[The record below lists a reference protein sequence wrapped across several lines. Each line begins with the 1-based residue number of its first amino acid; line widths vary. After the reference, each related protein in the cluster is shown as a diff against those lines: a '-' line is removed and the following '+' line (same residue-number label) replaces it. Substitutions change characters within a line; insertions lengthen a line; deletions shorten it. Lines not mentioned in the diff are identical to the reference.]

1 MRILP
6 KTWVL
11 GALALFLCFVALVD
25 RGARSGIDDG
35 MPRLPALD
43 REAATRIEITSV
55 IEKIVVEKI
64 SGTEPAADTWRMTAP
79 ITYDADAALVSDV
92 LTAFRKEIAMDV
104 RVDSGNDETYGL
116 DANDGLVVEIWS
128 GGDEPAISLI
138 VGFDAVGGSSFVRL
152 SGDPGIY
159 RARVGGRARY
169 AVPSAGWR
177 NRTLLQVDPAKVVG
191 IDVVRPGEVHLVRGP
206 ADSTRTPGDWQL
218 DPDPGWP
225 VDQGAVR
232 GLVQALGLLRADEI
246 LDATFDGGFNP
257 AAAAVHVTLEDG
269 TEQTLVAGSHVDRTA
284 AFVRVEGRAEV
295 FRVPVDTVRALVRPL
310 DDYRD
315 KTLLSFSPTDLETM
329 SLTEG
334 RNRVV
339 LRQDLATRMW
349 QVVEPRNVDMDPKLV
364 MFALKTLSF
373 LRAAS
378 VVETD
383 PVAAGLDRPKA
394 RIEVTF
400 FDGTA
405 AAVEVGNGVPNAEL
419 VYVRKAGGGPVMV
432 LPKKTFEEL
441 RRAFGRS

>member
-1 MRILP
+1 VRILP

-11 GALALFLCFVALVD
+11 GAVALLLLFVALLD
-25 RGARSGIDDG
+25 HGSRSGIDDG
-35 MPRLPALD
+35 LPRLPALD
-43 REAATRIEITSV
+43 RETATRIEITSV
-55 IEKIVVEKI
+55 TEKIVVEKT
-64 SGTEPAADTWRMTAP
+64 GPDTWKMTAP
-79 ITYDADAALVSDV
+79 ISYDADGALVSDV

-116 DANDGLVVEIWS
+116 DANDGLVVEIWA

-177 NRTLLQVDPAKVVG
+177 NRTLLRVDPAKVVA
-191 IDVVRPGEVHLVRGP
+191 IDVLRPGEVHLVRGP
-206 ADSTRTPGDWQL
+206 ADTTGTPGEWQL

-232 GLVQALGLLRADEI
+232 GLVQALGILRAEEI
-246 LDATFDGGFNP
+246 LDPSFDGGFNP
-257 AAAAVHVTLEDG
+257 AIAAVSVTLEDG
-269 TEQTLVAGSHVDRTA
+269 TEEKFVVGSHVDRTA
-284 AFVRVEGRAEV
+284 AFLRVEGRAEV
-295 FRVPVDTVRALVRPL
+295 FRVAVETVRALVRPL

-315 KTLLSFSPTDLETM
+315 KTLLAFSPNDLETM
-329 SLTEG
+329 SLREG
-334 RNRVV
+334 RNQVV
-339 LRQDLATRMW
+339 LRQDLATRLW

-364 MFALKTLSF
+364 MFALRTLSS
-373 LRAAS
+373 LRALD
-378 VVETD
+378 VVDID
-383 PVAAGLDRPKA
+383 PAAAGLDRPKS

-405 AAVEVGNGVPNAEL
+405 AAVEVGNDVPNAEL

-432 LPKKTFEEL
+432 LGKKTFEGL

>member
-11 GALALFLCFVALVD
+11 GALALLLCFVALLD
-25 RGARSGIDDG
+25 RGARSGADDG
-35 MPRLPALD
+35 LPRLPALD

-55 IEKIVVEKI
+55 TEKIVVEK
-64 SGTEPAADTWRMTAP
+64 TAPDTWKLTAP
-79 ITYDADAALVSDV
+79 LSYDADGALVSDV
-92 LTAFRKEIAMDV
+92 LSVFRKEIAMDV
-104 RVDSGNDETYGL
+104 RVDSGNDETSGL

-128 GGDEPAISLI
+128 GGEEPAISLI

-177 NRTLLQVDPAKVVG
+177 NRTLLRVDPQKIVG
-191 IDVVRPGEVHLVRGP
+191 IDVIRPGEVHLVRGP
-206 ADSTRTPGDWQL
+206 ADSAGTPGDWQL

-225 VDQGAVR
+225 IDQGAVR
-232 GLVQALGLLRADEI
+232 GLVQALGVLRADEI
-246 LDATFDGGFNP
+246 LDASFDGGFDPP
-257 AAAAVHVTLEDG
+257 AAGVYVTLEDG
-269 TEQTLVAGSHVDRTA
+269 TEQKMVVGSHVERTA
-284 AFVRVEGRAEV
+284 AFIRVEGKAEV
-295 FRVPVDTVRALVRPL
+295 FRVPIDTARALVRPL
-310 DDYRD
+310 ADYRD
-315 KTLLSFSPTDLETM
+315 KTLLAFTPNDLETM

-334 RNRVV
+334 RNHVV

-349 QVVEPRNVDMDPKLV
+349 QVVEPKNVDMDPKLV
-364 MFALKTLSF
+364 MFALRALSS
-373 LRAAS
+373 LRALD

-383 PVAAGLDRPKA
+383 PTAAGLDRPRA
-394 RIEVTF
+394 RFEVTF

-405 AAVEVGNGVPNAEL
+405 AAVEVGNDVPNSEL

-432 LPKKTFEEL
+432 LARKTVEGL

>member
-11 GALALFLCFVALVD
+11 GALALFLCFMAILD
-25 RGARSGIDDG
+25 GGARSGADDG
-35 MPRLPALD
+35 LPRLPALD
-43 REAATRIEITSV
+43 RETATRIEITSV
-55 IEKIVVEKI
+55 TEKIVVEK
-64 SGTEPAADTWRMTAP
+64 TAPDTWKLTAP
-79 ITYDADAALVSDV
+79 LAYDADAALVSDV
-92 LTAFRKEIAMDV
+92 LSAFRKEIAMDV

-128 GGDEPAISLI
+128 GGEEPAISLI

-169 AVPSAGWR
+169 AVPSSGWR
-177 NRTLLQVDPAKVVG
+177 NRTLLRVDPEKIVA
-191 IDVVRPGEVHLVRGP
+191 IDVIRPGEVHLVRGP
-206 ADSTRTPGDWQL
+206 PDSNGTPGDWQL

-225 VDQGAVR
+225 VDQAAVR
-232 GLVQALGLLRADEI
+232 GLVQALGVLRADEI
-246 LDATFDGGFNP
+246 LDSTFDGGFKP
-257 AAAAVHVTLEDG
+257 AAAGVYVTLEDG
-269 TEQTLVAGSHVDRTA
+269 TEQKMVVGSRVDRTA
-284 AFVRVEGRAEV
+284 AFIRVEGKAEV
-295 FRVPVDTVRALVRPL
+295 FRVPVDTARALVRPL
-310 DDYRD
+310 GDYRD
-315 KTLLSFSPTDLETM
+315 KTLLSFVPNDLETM

-334 RNRVV
+334 RNHVV

-349 QVVEPRNVDMDPKLV
+349 QVVEPKNVDKDPKLV
-364 MFALKTLSF
+364 MLG
-373 LRAAS
+373 LRALSSLRALD

-383 PVAAGLDRPKA
+383 PAAAGLDRPRA

-405 AAVEVGNGVPNAEL
+405 AAVEVGNDVPNSEL

-432 LPKKTFEEL
+432 LPRKVFEGL
-441 RRAFGRS
+441 RRVFGRS